1 MGCPPRVQSALSSL
15 DGVENVDVD
24 FATKTAT
31 VKLDGKVSVADMVA
45 ALEGAGFSGSVTE

>member
-1 MGCPPRVQSALSSL
+1 MGCPPKVQSALSNL

-45 ALEGAGFSGSVTE
+45 ALESAGFSGSVTE